1 MDEELIREPPHT
13 PAEQQ
18 DGPMT
23 DHHTNRTHI
32 DPISTSIDVPSSDQP
47 PFIQGSV
54 LSMIKSGQELP
65 GRYQITHPLGKGGY
79 GAVFAGTDLN
89 LDRPIAIK
97 LFTQEIES
105 QAAKRFKDEGR
116 LIAKLQHPH
125 IIQVY
130 AFNEIDFLCPFLV
143 MEQFG
148 TGSLRDHWAS
158 SEHPNLVEAVNIIAQ
173 LLDALSAAHQV
184 GVVHRDIKEAN
195 LLYDRQAQ
203 RIKLCDFG
211 IARAV
216 ERLQD
221 QAQTTREGCI
231 IGTGHYIAPE
241 RYLGQN
247 HDPRSDLYS
256 VGVLFYRLLVG
267 HRPHEQFY
275 GEPLQP
281 ATIMF
286 RITSEPI
293 ARLTQ
298 IPRAVERVCLR
309 LLERDVTLRYQ
320 NADQARQDLLEAFMS
335 PETES
340 CEYDIPDLLS
350 RSIAALDAPQSK
362 SPSSDVI
369 PQRPL
374 QPPEPYLADE
384 STFNTAH
391 QDHEST
397 QSLSMKREE
406 ITTKRSIFYPIIAFF
421 MGIIIF
427 IFVWYIGLFSAQ
439 NYQPTIIRLGAPK
452 SLASEISPTNQPT
465 LIDRKDHEVTPLQK
479 DHLLPKATETSAQP
493 IKRHSLQRKGGQ
505 QTTPRRPKKTPTK
518 SSPYI
523 FPVEDT
529 Q

>member
-1 MDEELIREPPHT
+1 MDEELSREHSP
-13 PAEQQ
+13 QQ
-18 DGPMT
+18 GGSVI
-23 DHHTNRTHI
+23 DHHIDQTHI
-32 DPISTSIDVPSSDQP
+32 DSISSSDQP
-47 PFIQGSV
+47 AFIQGSI
-54 LSMIKSGQELP
+54 LSMIKTGQELP
-65 GRYQITHPLGKGGY
+65 GRYQIAHPLGKGGY

-97 LFTQEIES
+97 LFIQEIES

-148 TGSLRDHWAS
+148 TGSLRDHWPS
-158 SEHPNLVEAVNIIAQ
+158 GDHPNLVEAINIIAQ
-173 LLDALSAAHQV
+173 LLDALNAAHQV

-195 LLYDRQAQ
+195 ILYDRQTQ

-298 IPRAVERVCLR
+298 IPRAIERVCLR
-309 LLERDVTLRYQ
+309 LLERDITLRYQ

-340 CEYDIPDLLS
+340 CEYDVPDLLS
-350 RSIAALDAPQSK
+350 MSIAALDAPQSK
-362 SPSSDVI
+362 SSSSDI
-369 PQRPL
+369 IRQRPL
-374 QPPEPYLADE
+374 QPPEPYQADE
-384 STFNTAH
+384 STSNIAH
-391 QDHEST
+391 QVHEST
-397 QSLSMKREE
+397 QSLSMKREV
-406 ITTKRSIFYPIIAFF
+406 ITNKRSIFYPIIAFF
-421 MGIIIF
+421 MGITIF
-427 IFVWYIGLFSAQ
+427 IFAWYIGLFSAQ
-439 NYQPTIIRLGAPK
+439 NHQPTIIHLGAPK
-452 SLASEISPTNQPT
+452 SLTSQTSPTNRPT
-465 LIDRKDHEVTPLQK
+465 LIDSKDHGVTPLHK
-479 DHLLPKATETSAQP
+479 DHHLPKVKETSAP
-493 IKRHSLQRKGGQ
+493 GIKRRSTQRKRDQ
-505 QTTPRRPKKTPTK
+505 QTTPRRPKKTSKT

-523 FPVEDT
+523 FPVEDVR
-529 Q
+529 